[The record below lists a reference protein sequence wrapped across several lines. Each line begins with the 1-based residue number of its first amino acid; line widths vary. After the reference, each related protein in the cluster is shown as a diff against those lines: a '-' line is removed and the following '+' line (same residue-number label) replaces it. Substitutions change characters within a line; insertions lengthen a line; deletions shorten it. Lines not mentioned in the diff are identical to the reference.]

1 MLVKP
6 RETSFPSAGLFRA
19 FNKLDHDSL
28 CPETWEARVED
39 LGALAGRR
47 LVLHLYPS
55 SAGEHGWLAV
65 EGLAP
70 LIWMQPTVG

>member
-6 RETSFPSAGLFRA
+6 RETGFLSAGLFRA
-19 FNKLDHDSL
+19 FNKLAHDSL
-28 CPETWEARVED
+28 CPETWEARVEA

-47 LVLHLYPS
+47 LVLHFHPS
-55 SAGEHGWLAV
+55 SAGEHGWLAL
-65 EGLAP
+65 EALAP